1 MIDHTN
7 INNIPNNDTLA
18 DMNATKAGFD
28 ALINSVIL
36 ASIDDLGYDALQ
48 DEGTLDW
55 LALTD
60 VSIDALRHAIGTMP
74 LKRNGA
80 PDARPAMRRIMEGL
94 DARKELADVVVQ
106 FDQVELDNVAEPTAA
121 ELLDIDFDDVLE
133 NVIWNIDGA

>member
-1 MIDHTN
+1 MMDNTTT
-7 INNIPNNDTLA
+7 NNIPNNDTLA

-28 ALINSVIL
+28 AFINSVIL
-36 ASIDDLGYDALQ
+36 ASIDDLGYNALQ

-55 LALTD
+55 LAVTD
-60 VSIDALRHAIGTMP
+60 LSIDALRHAIGAMP
-74 LKRNGA
+74 IKNSQ
-80 PDARPAMRRIMEGL
+80 PDARPAMRRIMESL
-94 DARKELADVVVQ
+94 DAKKELADVVVQ